1 MCIYDRLI
9 MKLGLLR
16 FVYRGILTGM
26 PLFTYNPITKT
37 PIHVPFTISPHSTY
51 INYELSPSQ
60 THVLNK
66 YIQEYD
72 PAMEIT
78 PIQMLSYET
87 DPVPYLSINV
97 YNCSSPIFFNDNQ
110 EITRLEINTYIR
122 KWNEQSHEYDYGT
135 VILDYTSNAL
145 SMDPIH
151 LFKSKEHVRFV
162 FPDEKKAPVFI
173 DSKCV
178 KDDIFFR
185 SSFTPSYFISRD
197 KKKNEDK
204 LRLHEDLIRYSDA
217 IYYKNG
223 IYDKLYY
230 DSSLVKAN
238 IKIPITI
245 FHTEFVYR
253 DLLLEKPKH
262 VFYFED
268 SISFVGG
275 MWENVFSNQSQ
286 SSIN

>member
-1 MCIYDRLI
+1 MCIYDRFI

-122 KWNEQSHEYDYGT
+122 KWNKQTHEYDYGT

-151 LFKSKEHVRFV
+151 LFKSKEHIEFV
-162 FPDEKKAPVFI
+162 FPHGKKEPVFMR
-173 DSKCV
+173 SQSSY
-178 KDDIFFR
+178 DDVFFR
-185 SSFTPSYFISRD
+185 LSFSPSYFVTRD
-197 KKKNEDK
+197 KDKDK
-204 LRLHEDLIRYSDA
+204 LHLHDDLIQYSDA

-238 IKIPITI
+238 IIIPRVM
-245 FHTEFVYR
+245 HYAEFVYK
-253 DLLLEKPKH
+253 DLELHNPKH

-286 SSIN
+286 A